1 MRKFTTILAI
11 VLIVAVLTCCLVACG
26 GKDDSDA
33 PSAPDLKKFTTVKFE
48 DSTIYFDG
56 EEHELLCTGIPEG
69 ANVTYTNN
77 KGTDD
82 GVYNAKAVVS
92 KEGYETK
99 TLNATL
105 TILLGADRVVEA
117 RENSVNATQQNYDFN
132 IHLNGTVYN
141 VTATADYDGKYRYN
155 RDTEDLA
162 FKRVTSGALLYDAIE
177 YIYNTGSSKIKIVA
191 NEDGEVKR
199 TSVVPQKDEEL
210 NLLNIPFAALVNH
223 IDANNLTNITKLTSG
238 EYQYSANLA
247 LASDNETLQKIF
259 DILAKLGTKIEM
271 SDVSL
276 SNPASGIDFYF
287 SMNDDKTLLTAF
299 EYSAEITIPVKGV
312 PVTLE
317 LSYKQKDST
326 SKITIPSTGDLIV
339 DSSKIAN
346 EIATINNAIN
356 ALKNSSVYSID
367 MEAVNEFDPGFS
379 TLAIVDKYL
388 ARMYKTTNGD
398 RVDFNHSYEYKAHSE
413 EDGAET
419 YKYTI
424 GNIQDGTVHMVSR
437 KGSNEITAL
446 DGVSVDTQFNYLLG
460 AAMVDASDVD
470 CIKKVE
476 KNGSTFYYIY
486 TKTNQSLAI
495 KDTITGI
502 INSNDAEG
510 VVDVNNYFNSSNYTI
525 KDAEIVIELKE
536 GALAEITVNTK
547 ITYNPTGGEHTE
559 NNVTLTN
566 TISVKINENLDKA
579 AEYEAP
585 KSTTTGLSGLGLN
598 NTKFYIR

>member
-1 MRKFTTILAI
+1 MRKFTLILAI
-11 VLIVAVLTCCLVACG
+11 VLMVTLLTCCLVACG
-26 GKDDSDA
+26 DKGNT
-33 PSAPDLKKFTTVKFE
+33 PENPELKKFTSVKFE
-48 DSTIYFDG
+48 DSAVYFDG
-56 EEHELLCTGIPEG
+56 EEHELLCSGLPDG
-69 ANVTYTNN
+69 ATVVYTNN
-77 KGTDD
+77 KGTED
-82 GVYNAKAVVS
+82 GVYSAKAVVS

-105 TILLGADRVVEA
+105 TILLGADRVVDA

-132 IHLNGTVYN
+132 IHLDGTVYG

-155 RDTEDLA
+155 RDTNELT

-177 YIYNTGSSKIKIVA
+177 YIYNTGSSKIKVVA

-223 IDANNLTNITKLTSG
+223 IDANNLTDIKKLSSG

-247 LASDNETLQKIF
+247 LASDNETLQKVF

-299 EYSAEITIPVKGV
+299 EYCVEITIPVKGV

-317 LSYKQKDST
+317 LSYKQKDSA

-339 DSSKIAN
+339 DSSRIAN
-346 EIATINNAIN
+346 EIATINNAIT
-356 ALKNSSVYSID
+356 ALKNSSTYSID
-367 MEAVNEFDPGFS
+367 VEAINEFDPGFS
-379 TLAIVDKYL
+379 TLATVDKYL
-388 ARMYKTTNGD
+388 ARMYKTINEG

-446 DGVSVDTQFNYLLG
+446 DGISADTQFNYLLG
-460 AAMVDASDVD
+460 ATMVNASDVD

-486 TKTNQSLAI
+486 TKTNKSLAI
-495 KDTITGI
+495 KDTITDI
-502 INSNDAEG
+502 INSNEAEG
-510 VVDVNNYFNSSNYTI
+510 VVDVNNYFNSSEYTI
-525 KDAEIVIELKE
+525 KDAEIVIELKD
-536 GALAEITVNTK
+536 GVLAEINVNTK
-547 ITYNPTGGEHTE
+547 ITYNPIGGEHTE
-559 NNVTLTN
+559 NNITLTN
-566 TISVKINENLDKA
+566 TIVVKINENLDKA

-585 KSTTTGLSGLGLN
+585 KSTTTGLSGFGLN
-598 NTKFYIR
+598 NTKYYIR